1 MGGKQRGLIYNLNL
15 ERSYAVLGV
24 ERNVDVPNE
33 TKRLLACCGERALQ
47 GEYVR
52 DGNNRMQ

>member
-47 GEYVR
+47 G
-52 DGNNRMQ
+52 NT